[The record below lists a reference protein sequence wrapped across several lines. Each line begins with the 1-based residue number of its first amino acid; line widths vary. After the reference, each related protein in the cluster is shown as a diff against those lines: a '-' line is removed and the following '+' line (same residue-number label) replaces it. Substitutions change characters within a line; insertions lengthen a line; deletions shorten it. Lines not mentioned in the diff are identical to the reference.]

1 MKLSTTYHGIRLCII
16 DVGSTIHYSTMT
28 SKAVCRESNEMSVT
42 SGSVTQTPRTSARS
56 GCADEVSSNE
66 HRSSDSFTTGT
77 TSPAESD
84 CDCDD
89 NDYGLYDDFEEMPRL
104 SKKAESFVETMT
116 SAELQK
122 HLQTYTK
129 TAKFEDSSRI
139 VVYTIKGGNA
149 PTSCRSFDKVCE
161 KTSTNVSVCISMT
174 EVRVVQDSLGVHPE
188 FHVKMKHGADDY
200 ESWKSFDDFME
211 VANACQEFSSRKRRR
226 PWPAMFSSEVK
237 KNVSYETPRTRLLRK
252 TLLAWERV
260 LVVTTT
266 RHWFSRQSVSSL
278 MTELNALEHFMESLL
293 FEIPDVDILLEFL
306 S

>member
-1 MKLSTTYHGIRLCII
+1 MA
-16 DVGSTIHYSTMT
+16 
-28 SKAVCRESNEMSVT
+28 SKAVCREINEMSASDGT
-42 SGSVTQTPRTSARS
+42 ETQTQRNSAKS
-56 GCADEVSSNE
+56 TCATDISLNE

-77 TSPAESD
+77 TSSAESD

-89 NDYGLYDDFEEMPRL
+89 NDYGLYEDFEEMPRL
-104 SKKAESFVETMT
+104 AKKSESFIETMT

-149 PTSCRSFDKVCE
+149 PTSCRSFDKICE

-188 FHVKMKHGADDY
+188 FLVKMRHGADDY
-200 ESWKSFDDFME
+200 ESWKTFDEFME
-211 VANACQEFSSRKRRR
+211 VANACHEFSSRKRRR
-226 PWPAMFSSEVK
+226 SWGVMFTPEVK
-237 KNVSYETPRTRLLRK
+237 RNSSSDPPRTRLLRK

-278 MTELNALEHFMESLL
+278 MTELNSLEQFMESLL